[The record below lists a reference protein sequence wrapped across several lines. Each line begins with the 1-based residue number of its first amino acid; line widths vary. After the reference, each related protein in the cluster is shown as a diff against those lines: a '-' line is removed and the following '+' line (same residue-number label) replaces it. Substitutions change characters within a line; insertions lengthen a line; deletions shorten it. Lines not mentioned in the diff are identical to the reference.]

1 MPIPT
6 NSSWTMEN
14 AKLAKRPL
22 YLVLIEGVS
31 EPLTTFRPDDTEVT
45 WGGYGIGGYGTTGYG
60 Y

>member
-1 MPIPT
+1 
-6 NSSWTMEN
+6 MEN

-22 YLVLIEGVS
+22 YLVIIEGVS

-45 WGGYGIGGYGTTGYG
+45 WGGYGIGGYGINGYG